1 MIQGVRDR
9 LFEAIRDRLRADV
22 PIGVFLSGGIDS
34 SALAGMVTHLMKTEG
49 TSLGTASPSESIN
62 CFSVKFVGDE
72 HDEERKCYRKV
83 YPIPWADQVIQLSRA
98 GQPSGWE

>member
-22 PIGVFLSGGIDS
+22 PIGVFLSGGVDS

-49 TSLGTASPSESIN
+49 TSLGTAPPSERIN
-62 CFSVKFVGDE
+62 CFSVKFIGEE
-72 HDEERKCYRKV
+72 HDEERKGSHARMKQTANYL
-83 YPIPWADQVIQLSRA
+83 AQLSLA
-98 GQPSGWE
+98 EPLSGWV